1 VLFVSHNMP
10 AVTRLCSRTILLD
23 SGRVIGDGPSS
34 EIVSAYL
41 STGLGTTAARE
52 WPIETA
58 PGNEVVKLR
67 GVRVQSQPG
76 GVTDAMDIRRPI
88 TIEMDYEVFKAGYV
102 LVPNLHFYNEEGVYA
117 FVASDL
123 DPEWRGRERAI
134 GRYLSSAVIPGNL
147 LSEGTLFVGA
157 AISTMEPVIVHL
169 YERDA
174 VAFQVIDTMD
184 GDSARGD
191 YGGPMPGIVRPL
203 LQWSTRVLSHN
214 DAETVQV
221 GESSR

>member
-1 VLFVSHNMP
+1 
-10 AVTRLCSRTILLD
+10 
-23 SGRVIGDGPSS
+23 VIGDGPSS

-41 STGLGTTAARE
+41 SSGLGTTAARE
-52 WPIETA
+52 WELDEA
-58 PGNEVVKLR
+58 PGNDVVKLR
-67 GVRVQSQPG
+67 AVRVQSQAG
-76 GVTDAMDIRRPI
+76 TVTDAMDIRRPI
-88 TIEMDYEVFKAGYV
+88 TIEMDYEVLKSGHV
-102 LVPNLHFYNEEGVYA
+102 LVPNLHFHNEEGVYA

-123 DPEWRGRERAI
+123 DPEWRGKERPI
-134 GRYLSSAVIPGNL
+134 GRYVSGAVIPGNL

-157 AISTMEPVIVHL
+157 AISTMDPVVVHL

-203 LQWSTRVLSHN
+203 LQWSTRVVSQH
-214 DAETVQV
+214 DSVETAQA
-221 GESSR
+221 GERTR